1 MKINWKV
8 RLKNPAFWITIIP
21 VVIAFV
27 YNILAAF
34 DIFPN
39 VTEYAVTE
47 WLGAIVTAL
56 ASIGILNDPTTDGL
70 NDSQRALTYNNPYVS
85 EYEDNSDRKGDEE

>member
-8 RLKNPAFWITIIP
+8 RLRNPYFYLTIIP
-21 VVIAFV
+21 TLITLI
-27 YNILAAF
+27 YTLLGAF
-34 DIFPN
+34 DVVPSISES
-39 VTEYAVTE
+39 VVVE

-70 NDSQRALTYNNPYVS
+70 NDSQRALGYEQPYVS
-85 EYEDNSDRKGDEE
+85 DTETTYEDEDE

>member
-8 RLKNPAFWITIIP
+8 RLKNPVLWLTLAPTI
-21 VVIAFV
+21 VTFV
-27 YNILAAF
+27 YTILAAF
-34 DIFPN
+34 DVFPKIS
-39 VTEYAVTE
+39 EYDVIE

-70 NDSQRALTYNNPYVS
+70 NDSQRALTYTNPYVS
-85 EYEDNSDRKGDEE
+85 EYEDNEDRKGDE